1 MFGRS
6 KKKKRAE
13 NAKVVG
19 REVADEARTRLK
31 ELEATAERS
40 LARMEEGGRRSRR
53 KARRTRRK
61 LNRAVRKAEARTKK
75 EQARFDR
82 RAKKA
87 AGDVEQLVGKVSAD
101 S

>member
-6 KKKKRAE
+6 KKKKRAKD
-13 NAKVVG
+13 AQAAS
-19 REVADEARTRLK
+19 REVADEARTRLA

-61 LNRAVRKAEARTKK
+61 LNRAVRKAEARTRK
-75 EQARFDR
+75 EQVKFDR

-87 AGDVEQLVGKVSAD
+87 ASDVEDLVGKVSSD
-101 S
+101 R